1 MQLQMLA
8 PGAALALWSL
18 IVLLWLAISRFSAFS
33 KAGIDVRQAPPGLR
47 GGDIED
53 KLPPPVVWKAHNYTH
68 LMEQPTIFYPIVII
82 LALAG
87 PAAMDI
93 WLAWAYVAIR
103 IVHSLWQSTVNRI
116 SVRANLFFL
125 SSLILLVLAV
135 RAVMITVSADIG
147 GIA

>member
-68 LMEQPTIFYPIVII
+68 LMEQPTIFYPTVVI
-82 LALAG
+82 LAMLGAG
-87 PAAMDI
+87 ATDVM
-93 WLAWAYVAIR
+93 LAWAYVALR
-103 IVHSLWQSTVNRI
+103 IAHSIWQATVNTI
-116 SVRANLFFL
+116 PVRFSLFIL
-125 SSLILLVLAV
+125 ATICLLVLAIN
-135 RAVMITVSADIG
+135 AFKLTVLA
-147 GIA
+147 